1 MNVNP
6 ELLLTMRK
14 VEFAMEQKAA
24 IKSELERVFGRCITS
39 SRDCIDLSNDIFRK
53 TQKQIN
59 PNTLRRIFGLVK
71 AEYPPSQST
80 LDILSKYCGFYSVDE
95 LYTSKQMVSNID
107 IVCQDQL
114 LNYIITLF
122 MQTPVKDI
130 FDKTFLTLAKHT
142 ISLLNTNDSLA
153 DKFMNVVSKTK
164 TGQDLYFEHFV
175 NVDKLNSSYGNC
187 LRYYL
192 HAKGTEEASLFAH
205 ALITLK
211 YWLNNNQE
219 KILHQR
225 DYLLD
230 RNPSPVGIAPFVM
243 TRYFAALLFYADA
256 ASLSADEILIDIY
269 KYYSSAE
276 LNKNRDQLICF
287 EYVISEALTLTGHCQ
302 DALYYLRN
310 YRSSF
315 VKSEYS
321 NFFTTLDNLKL
332 LDALAHYQTGKF
344 KTAEMIFDE
353 IITSDFHF
361 LNKHFANIIYLQ
373 LMNKFKRKNG
383 KTQETTEKLI
393 QQTGFIKLNNFLEY

>member
-1 MNVNP
+1 
-6 ELLLTMRK
+6 MRR

-24 IKSELERVFGRCITS
+24 IKGELERVFGRCITS
-39 SRDCIDLSNDIFRK
+39 SRDCIDLSDDIFRK

-80 LDILSKYCGFYSVDE
+80 LDILSKYCGFYSVEE
-95 LYTSKQMVSNID
+95 LYTTKQTINNID
-107 IVCQDQL
+107 IVWQDQL

-122 MQTPVKDI
+122 VQTPVKDLL
-130 FDKTFLTLAKHT
+130 DKTFLTLAKHT
-142 ISLLNTNDSLA
+142 ISLLNNNEPLA

-164 TGQDLYFEHFV
+164 TGQDLYFERFV
-175 NVDKLNSSYGNC
+175 NIDKLNSSYGNG

-192 HAKGTEEASLFAH
+192 HAKASDEASLFAH
-205 ALITLK
+205 SLITLK

-230 RNPSPVGIAPFVM
+230 RNPSPDEIEPFVM

-256 ASLSADEILIDIY
+256 ASISADEILIDIY
-269 KYYSSAE
+269 KYYSSPA
-276 LNKNRDQLICF
+276 LNSNKEQLICF
-287 EYVISEALTLTGHCQ
+287 EYVIAEALTLTGHSQ

-315 VKSEYS
+315 NKTEYS
-321 NFFTTLDNLKL
+321 QFFTSLDNIKL
-332 LDALAHYQTGKF
+332 LDALAHYQIGKY
-344 KTAEMIFDE
+344 KTAECIFDE

-361 LNKHFANIIYLQ
+361 LNRNFASIVYLQ
-373 LMNKFKRKNG
+373 LMNKLKRRNDKSL
-383 KTQETTEKLI
+383 ETRIKLI
-393 QQTGFIKLNNFLEY
+393 QQTGFIKMNNFLED